1 MTKTLDDKARRFRDL
16 HDRDGIFIMP
26 NAWDAGSAAILA
38 GVGFEAIGT
47 TSAGVNFK
55 NATTDYD
62 YHVPRDDMLA
72 EYGAIAKAV
81 DVPVNGDLENGY
93 GDRPED
99 VAETIRQSIRHGMVG
114 GGIEDHTGD
123 PQAPLYDIEL
133 AADRIRAAK
142 ETAEQSG
149 IAYTL
154 TARAECYFFDHPDP
168 FRESVR
174 RLNRYREAGAD
185 CLYAPGTRDLETIAA
200 LVREVDGPVNV
211 VMGLAGATYSV
222 DELANVGVK
231 RISVGGA
238 LARAALGTIRDA
250 AREMKD
256 EGTFGFAKTAI
267 PDDELDRFFASR
279 RQGRS

>member
-1 MTKTLDDKARRFRDL
+1 MPKRLDDKARRFRDL

-81 DVPVNGDLENGY
+81 DVPVSGDLENGY

-142 ETAEQSG
+142 EAAEQSG

-154 TARAECYFFDHPDP
+154 TARAECYLVGHADP
-168 FRESVR
+168 FAESLR

-211 VMGLAGATYSV
+211 VMGLAGAALSV
-222 DELANVGVK
+222 DQLAEVGVK

-238 LARAALGTIRDA
+238 LARAALGTLRDA

-256 EGTFGFAKTAI
+256 KGTFGFAKTAI

-279 RQGRS
+279 RQDRS